1 MKLIY
6 GLLLAFGLT
15 QTEAKTTTI
24 LKEYCFA
31 QDYQFEDKYEYYL
44 LACCIIHAS
53 NTDSYT
59 FMATNKEI
67 TFIAENFKMISV
79 LKDKSISFL
88 LKGNLEDIDFFLIN
102 FEYALCSDDSKCR
115 GVEDDSK

>member
-1 MKLIY
+1 MTIFFY
-6 GLLLAFGLT
+6 ILLVFGLIE
-15 QTEAKTTTI
+15 TEAKTTTI

-31 QDYQFEDKYEYYL
+31 QDYHFEDKYEYYL

-53 NTDSYT
+53 KTDSYT

-79 LKDKSISFL
+79 LKDNSISFL
-88 LKGNLEDIDFFLIN
+88 LKGDLEDIDFFLIN